1 MTEEEIHR
9 LVRHHLVSLDP
20 LTADVPIRDDS
31 TFGDLGIDSMSL
43 VDLLFAFERE
53 HGIEIP
59 DEDLEGI
66 TTVGDLVRQVS
77 RTTA

>member
-20 LTADVPIRDDS
+20 LTTEVPIRNDS

-43 VDLLFAFERE
+43 VDLLFALERE
-53 HGIEIP
+53 HGVEIP
-59 DEDLEGI
+59 DEDLEDI